1 MLRLLAVLSA
11 WGSLGGR
18 LDVSFIAGGILEVCG
33 QWRRAAGFVCGR
45 GGRGGG
51 GVTGE
56 DG

>member
-45 GGRGGG
+45 GGR
-51 GVTGE
+51 VTGE